1 MRLKGKVAVVTGGSR
16 GIGRAVALQFARE
29 GMHVAV
35 GAVNDKAAAQA
46 VADAIEEQGLTPP
59 ADVFMLDVSRRAAV
73 DSSGISTSW

>member
-1 MRLKGKVAVVTGGSR
+1 
-16 GIGRAVALQFARE
+16 
-29 GMHVAV
+29 MHVAV